1 MSNKCPKCHH
11 ENPDDSVY
19 CGKCATQL
27 PSIKEIEVTETI
39 ETPKEELTTGSVF
52 AGRYQI
58 IEELGTGGMGRVYRV
73 LDKELKEEI
82 ALKLIKP
89 EIAKDQKT
97 IERFKNE
104 LKIARRI
111 SHRNVGRMYEL
122 MEDRDTRFITM
133 EYVPGQDLR
142 GLIRQTGQLTAEKAI
157 SIAMDICAG
166 LEEAHNQGVIHRDL
180 KPSNIIIDKNGNA
193 RIMDFGIAR
202 TLESAELTGSGMIIG
217 TPKYISP
224 EQAEGKAVDHLSDIY
239 SLGIILY
246 EMITGRVPF
255 EGDTAISVAHKHKY
269 EVPQEPKSINT
280 QIPEDLNRLI
290 LNILEKDKQ
299 KRIQSAGEVYS
310 ELLAIIEGIPTTQ
323 KELPERKPS
332 ASKEITVA
340 FALKR
345 LRFPALIAV
354 IILIFA
360 VIVWQLLKSR
370 RAGISDAAKPSI
382 AVVSFENQTGDEN
395 YDRLRKIIPNLLITS
410 LEQSGNFHV
419 VTWERMYD
427 LLKQVGKED
436 TEIIDREL
444 GFELCRL
451 DSIDYIVLGSVTKL
465 GNIFATDVKILDVK
479 SKELLRSASS
489 RGESESSILENQIDE
504 LNGEISKGMGLSE
517 RKISA
522 ARRRIT
528 EYTTTSMSAY
538 NEFLEGRDQY
548 ERYYYEDAR
557 QSLENAIN
565 MDPNFAV
572 AYLWLAQTHGK
583 LGDAKARAEAQQK
596 AKILAENANEKDRLY
611 INALHAQN
619 IEKDEEKRIRILK
632 EIARKYPKEKR
643 AHYNLGIHHW
653 NKKEFPEA
661 VDEYSKALALDPNYG
676 SALNGLGYTYADM
689 GNYEKAIE
697 YFDKYAA
704 VTPGDANPLD
714 SLAEI
719 YFQIGRLD
727 DSRKK
732 YRQAIDVQSDYFEA
746 YWRIAYVYALAED
759 YQGALEWIKNLI
771 DEAPAPGILA
781 EAYLWQA
788 FYHYW
793 IGEVDQSRRALRL
806 ALELAESVENKF
818 GQAYA
823 AWIDG
828 WINYNR
834 GDMEVSR
841 ELFQQWIDLFKE
853 YPHAYRPSPSQQ
865 LYSAEFLFFLGILDI
880 SQERIDSAE
889 SKLAEIKALLPE
901 ISPVFK
907 NRMTFSDFSL
917 LNAELLLAKEES
929 FEEAI
934 SIYEE
939 GLPLDI
945 PYMHSW
951 LLLLYNIPYPRDVL
965 ARIYQKQGDQDRAI
979 AEYETLITFDP
990 DSKDRRLIHPLC
1002 YYRLAKLCE
1011 KIDWRGKAI
1020 EHYEK
1025 FLDLWKAADP
1035 GIVEVEDARKRLA
1048 GLKNN

>member
-1 MSNKCPKCHH
+1 MSNKCPKCQF
-11 ENPDDSVY
+11 ENTSDSKFCKE
-19 CGKCATQL
+19 CGTQIL
-27 PSIKEIEVTETI
+27 SPKDIEVTETL
-39 ETPKEELTTGSVF
+39 ETPKEELTTGSIF

-58 IEELGTGGMGRVYRV
+58 IEELGKGGMGRVYRV
-73 LDKELKEEI
+73 LDKELKEEV

-104 LKIARRI
+104 LKIARRV

-122 MEDRDTRFITM
+122 MEDREAHFITM

-142 GLIRQTGQLTAEKAI
+142 GLIRQTGQLTADKAI
-157 SIAMDICAG
+157 SIAMEICAG
-166 LEEAHNQGVIHRDL
+166 LDEAHNQGVIHRDL

-202 TLESAELTGSGMIIG
+202 TRESAELTGSGMIIG

-246 EMITGRVPF
+246 EMVTGRVPF

-269 EVPQEPKSINT
+269 EAPQEPKSINA

-299 KRIQSAGEVYS
+299 KRIRSASDVYS
-310 ELLAIIEGIPTTQ
+310 ELLAIKEGMPTTQ
-323 KELPERKPS
+323 KELPERKPIT
-332 ASKEITVA
+332 SKEITVA

-354 IILIFA
+354 TLLIFA
-360 VIVWQLLKSR
+360 VIVWQLLKS
-370 RAGISDAAKPSI
+370 GGTDISDAAKPSI
-382 AVVSFENQTGDEN
+382 AVISFENQTGDES

-419 VTWERMYD
+419 ITWERMYD
-427 LLKQVGKED
+427 LLKQVGRED
-436 TEIIDREL
+436 TEIIDRDL

-451 DSIDYIVLGSVTKL
+451 DSIDYIVIGSVTKL
-465 GNIFATDVKILDVK
+465 GNIFATDVKILDVQ
-479 SKELLRSASS
+479 SKVLLRSASS

-528 EYTTTSMSAY
+528 EFTTTSMNAY
-538 NEFLEGRDQY
+538 NDFLEGREQY

-557 QSLENAIN
+557 ESLENAIHI
-565 MDPNFAV
+565 DPNFAV
-572 AYLWLAQTHGK
+572 AYLWLAQVHGK
-583 LGDAKARAEAQQK
+583 LGNAKARAEAQQK
-596 AKILAENANEKDRLY
+596 AKILAENVNEKDKLY
-611 INALHAQN
+611 IYALHAQN

-689 GNYEKAIE
+689 GNFEKAIE
-697 YFDKYAA
+697 YFEKYATL
-704 VTPGDANPLD
+704 TPGDANPLD

-732 YRQAIDVQSDYFEA
+732 YQQAIDVQSDYFEA
-746 YWRIAYVYALAED
+746 YWRIAYVYALTED
-759 YQGALEWIKNLI
+759 YQGALEWIKHLI
-771 DEAPAPGILA
+771 DEASSPGILA

-793 IGEVDQSRRALRL
+793 IGEVNQSRYALRL
-806 ALELAESVENKF
+806 TLEEAESVENKF
-818 GQAYA
+818 AQAYA
-823 AWIDG
+823 AWIEG
-828 WINYNR
+828 WINYGIGN
-834 GDMEVSR
+834 MEVSR
-841 ELFQQWIDLFKE
+841 ELFQRWIDLFKD
-853 YPHAYRPSPSQQ
+853 YPHTYRPSPSQQ
-865 LYSAEFLFFLGILDI
+865 LYSAEFLFFLGLLDI
-880 SQERIDSAE
+880 RQGRTDSAE
-889 SKLAEIKALLPE
+889 SRLTEMEALLPE

-907 NRMTFSDFSL
+907 NRITSSDFHL
-917 LNAELLLAKEES
+917 LNGELLLAKGS
-929 FEEAI
+929 LEEAI
-934 SIYEE
+934 SVFEE
-939 GLPLDI
+939 EFPLDI

-951 LLLLYNIPYPRDVL
+951 LLLLYNTPYPRDVL
-965 ARIYQKQGDQDRAI
+965 ARIYQKQGAQDQAI
-979 AEYETLITFDP
+979 AEYERLIKFNP
-990 DSKDRRLIHPLC
+990 DSKDRSLIHPLH

-1011 KIDWRGKAI
+1011 QRGWKGKAI

-1025 FLDLWKAADP
+1025 FLTLWHSADP
-1035 GIVEVEDARKRLA
+1035 GTPEVEDAKKRLA
-1048 GLKNN
+1048 SLQGP